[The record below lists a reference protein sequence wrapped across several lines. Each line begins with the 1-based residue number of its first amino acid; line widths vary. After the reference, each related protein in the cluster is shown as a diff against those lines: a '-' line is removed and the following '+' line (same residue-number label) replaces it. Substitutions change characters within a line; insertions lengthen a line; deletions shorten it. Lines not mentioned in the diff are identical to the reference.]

1 MKRKRDKVVQPKE
14 KKPLLQDSF
23 LDRTLL
29 RLRWQY
35 GERELVKLIEK
46 ENSNLRVENGKLQSY
61 ALELEEKLKV
71 FEEFSESDVALYK
84 AEKKLD
90 DEYNTMK
97 KDLEKARRD
106 KNDWERQYFKLLVD
120 SQKK

>member
-14 KKPLLQDSF
+14 KKPLLQDPF

-84 AEKKLD
+84 VEKKLD
-90 DEYNTMK
+90 AEYNTMK

-106 KNDWERQYFKLLVD
+106 KNDWQSKYFKLLVD